1 MLRQWIASTFVVVG
15 LAIPLVAP
23 GPATAGSQPQATV
36 TEFQLPHAGSRPYT
50 IVTGPDGNLW
60 FTESD
65 RGTIGRITPSG
76 TITEFPLEEQESGP
90 YGITV
95 GADGNLW
102 FTERFANQIG
112 KITTSGTITEY
123 PVPTPNAQ
131 P

>member
-1 MLRQWIASTFVVVG
+1 MPEVV
-15 LAIPLVAP
+15 P
-23 GPATAGSQPQATV
+23 TRS
-36 TEFQLPHAGSRPYT
+36 SRA
-50 IVTGPDGNLW
+50 GPDGNLW

-112 KITTSGTITEY
+112 KIRRT
-123 PVPTPNAQ
+123 A
-131 P
+131 